1 MGTLCPK
8 TGDFTPSKRPVPTEG
23 TPMQTV
29 QSDDWRPGFAKRA
42 DNFPAVCAAAETW
55 RWAPGES
62 VARVAAAVLKGTPSL
77 STPQRMTLLL
87 YVEHLNQERLEQ
99 DVACVWPSTGLVAQY
114 LGCSESQARANRKAL
129 EAAGFMVRDYTRANR
144 PAGVE
149 AYDLRPLMARLGE
162 LEAID
167 EEIRD
172 VIAARRAAY
181 SETIAFP
188 RTYSARAPESRR
200 LEQTQKNLRSSVR
213 EKDAAA
219 PRNLSDG
226 QHTERHE
233 NSTGSGSSTE
243 RRSSGTDSA
252 IGSPG
257 RASGFGNAKPDPSVY
272 AEMVRSELQTAVRVC
287 PRLAPLVRD
296 TVLADPASATPE
308 DAARIAAAAA
318 DLLPEPER
326 NNDRT
331 VNWGWRRHGVRVVV
345 MMAIALE
352 DPGVRSPC
360 AYFGKL
366 ATQERGAADLRLN
379 LGRILKAKDEIPPP
393 DVAPTPPADE
403 EPPPLIFSPGVEDH
417 PWPDIAGHLR
427 ALVREGAWGSWFGQI
442 GFHGVDDGVLTL
454 STRTGLA
461 ADRIKR
467 DYIPAILQA
476 AEAAEVF
483 VDRVVLTVRKR

>member
-1 MGTLCPK
+1 
-8 TGDFTPSKRPVPTEG
+8 
-23 TPMQTV
+23 MQTV
-29 QSDDWRPGFAKRA
+29 QSDDWRPGLAKRA
-42 DNFPAVCAAAETW
+42 DNFPAVCAAAEAW
-55 RWAPGES
+55 RWSPGES
-62 VARVAAAVLKGTPSL
+62 VARVAAGVLKGTPSL

-87 YVEHLNQERLEQ
+87 YVEHLNQDRLEQ
-99 DVACVWPSTGLVAQY
+99 DLACVWPSTALVAQY

-162 LEAID
+162 LEGID
-167 EEIRD
+167 EAIREAL
-172 VIAARRAAY
+172 AARRAAY

-188 RTYSARAPESRR
+188 TKYSARAPESRR
-200 LEQTQKNLRSSVR
+200 LEQSQENFRSSVR
-213 EKDAAA
+213 EKDAATPRHDPHGRPA
-219 PRNLSDG
+219 PRS
-226 QHTERHE
+226 E
-233 NSTGSGSSTE
+233 NGPTNGTSPK
-243 RRSSGTDSA
+243 RRDHGTDSA

-257 RASGFGNAKPDPSVY
+257 GASGFGSAKPDPSVY
-272 AEMVRSELQTAVRVC
+272 AEMVRAELQTAVRVC

-296 TVLADPASATPE
+296 AVLANPAHATPE

-318 DLLPEPER
+318 ELLPEPER

-331 VNWGWRRHGVRVVV
+331 VNWGWRRHGIRVVV

-352 DPGVRSPC
+352 DPEVRSPC

-366 ATQERGAADLRLN
+366 ATQDRGAVDLRLN
-379 LGRILKAKDEIPPP
+379 LARILKAKGEIPPP
-393 DVAPTPPADE
+393 EIAPAPPAEE

-417 PWPDIAGHLR
+417 PWPEIAGHLR
-427 ALVREGAWGSWFGQI
+427 AIVREGAWGSWFGQV
-442 GFHGVDDGVLTL
+442 GFHGVVDGVLTL
-454 STRTGLA
+454 SARTGIA

-467 DYIPAILQA
+467 DYIPAVLQA

>member
-1 MGTLCPK
+1 
-8 TGDFTPSKRPVPTEG
+8 
-23 TPMQTV
+23 MQTV
-29 QSDDWRPGFAKRA
+29 QSDDWRPGLAKRA
-42 DNFPAVCAAAETW
+42 DNFAEVCAAAEAW

-62 VARVAAAVLKGTPSL
+62 VARVSAAVLKGTPAL

-87 YVEHLNQERLEQ
+87 YVEHLNQDRLEQ
-99 DVACVWPSTGLVAQY
+99 DVACVWPSTALVAQY

-162 LEAID
+162 LEGVDDAIR
-167 EEIRD
+167 EA
-172 VIAARRAAY
+172 IAARRAAY

-188 RTYSARAPESRR
+188 TKYSARAPESRR
-200 LEQTQKNLRSSVR
+200 LEQSQENTKFSVR

-219 PRNLSDG
+219 PRHPPEGRPASRPETGEDNGTSTKQRASG
-226 QHTERHE
+226 Q
-233 NSTGSGSSTE
+233 
-243 RRSSGTDSA
+243 DSA

-257 RASGFGNAKPDPSVY
+257 GASGSVSAKPDPSVY
-272 AEMVRSELQTAVRVC
+272 AEMVRSELATAVRVC

-296 TVLADPASATPE
+296 AVLADPAHATPE

-318 DLLPEPER
+318 ELLPEPER

-331 VNWGWRRHGVRVVV
+331 VNWGWRRHGIRVVV

-352 DPGVRSPC
+352 DPEVRSPC

-366 ATQERGAADLRLN
+366 ATQDRGAVDLRLN
-379 LGRILKAKDEIPPP
+379 LARILKAKGEIPPP
-393 DVAPTPPADE
+393 EVARDPPVEA
-403 EPPPLIFSPGVEDH
+403 PPPLIFSPGVEDH
-417 PWPDIAGHLR
+417 PWPQIAGHLR
-427 ALVREGAWGSWFGQI
+427 ALVREGAWGSWFGQV
-442 GFHGVDDGVLTL
+442 GFHGIVDGVLTL

-461 ADRIKR
+461 ADRIKQ
-467 DYIPAILQA
+467 DYLPAILQA

-483 VDRVVLTVRKR
+483 VERVVLTVRKR

>member
-1 MGTLCPK
+1 
-8 TGDFTPSKRPVPTEG
+8 
-23 TPMQTV
+23 MQTV

-55 RWAPGES
+55 RWAPGETI
-62 VARVAAAVLKGTPSL
+62 ARVAAAVLKGTPSL

-87 YVEHLNQERLEQ
+87 YVEHLNQDRLEQ
-99 DVACVWPSTGLVAQY
+99 DVACVWPSTGLVASY

-149 AYDLRPLMARLGE
+149 AYDLRPLMVRLEE
-162 LEAID
+162 LEAVD
-167 EEIRD
+167 EEIRGA
-172 VIAARRAAY
+172 IAARRAAY
-181 SETIAFP
+181 SETIAFL
-188 RTYSARAPESRR
+188 TKYSARAPESRR
-200 LEQTQKNLRSSVR
+200 LEQSQENFRSSVR

-219 PRNLSDG
+219 PRHQSEG
-226 QHTERHE
+226 RPAPRPE
-233 NSTGSGSSTE
+233 
-243 RRSSGTDSA
+243 SGTDNGASTKRRDRGADSA

-257 RASGFGNAKPDPSVY
+257 GASGFGSAKPDPSLY

-296 TVLADPASATPE
+296 AVLASPASATPE

-318 DLLPEPER
+318 ELLPEPER

-331 VNWGWRRHGVRVVV
+331 VNWGWRRHGIRVIV

-352 DPGVRSPC
+352 DPDVRSPC

-379 LGRILKAKDEIPPP
+379 LGRILKAKGQVPPP
-393 DVAPTPPADE
+393 EMAPPPLVEE

-417 PWPDIAGHLR
+417 PWPEIAGHLR
-427 ALVREGAWGSWFGQI
+427 AIVREGAWGSWFSQV
-442 GFHGVDDGVLTL
+442 GFHGIADGVLTL

-461 ADRIKR
+461 ADRIKQ
-467 DYIPAILQA
+467 DFIPAILQA